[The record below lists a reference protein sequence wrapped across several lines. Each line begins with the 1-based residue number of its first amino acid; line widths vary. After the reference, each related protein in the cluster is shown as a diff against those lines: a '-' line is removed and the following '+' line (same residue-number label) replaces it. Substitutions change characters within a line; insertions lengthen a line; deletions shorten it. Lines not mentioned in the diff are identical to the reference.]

1 MKVVEVK
8 VTHLLSASLL
18 LTKRKKAG
26 SHTRSKL
33 LHVSTHDCPSADMV
47 SLRALRGGQQGG
59 AVEFTTHETSPES
72 PICMNKPPGQTT
84 DMFAGGNGASAPQK
98 SWDSK
103 YERINYV
110 YKSVFSTHTF
120 LDLCNFHNFHQPTL
134 CFFFL
139 FFYSV
144 LYSFIDFF
152 LPLLFSLLYSTL
164 SVFLFNFCSWFLSHS
179 LSLILLLVFLTLS
192 YFSLFL
198 FLSHFSY
205 YSTIFFLFTLSL
217 SPTHLLTFF
226 LPFFISLISLS
237 DFITMFVPILF
248 PFFVP
253 PTIPFPSFSHH
264 ADFCTLSFSY

>member
-84 DMFAGGNGASAPQK
+84 DMFAGGNGASTPQK

-134 CFFFL
+134 FFF
-139 FFYSV
+139 FYFI
-144 LYSFIDFF
+144 LYCIPSSISFSPF
-152 LPLLFSLLYSTL
+152 
-164 SVFLFNFCSWFLSHS
+164 
-179 LSLILLLVFLTLS
+179 
-192 YFSLFL
+192 FSLF
-198 FLSHFSY
+198 F
-205 YSTIFFLFTLSL
+205 IPLSL
-217 SPTHLLTFF
+217 SF
-226 LPFFISLISLS
+226 SLISLPG
-237 DFITMFVPILF
+237 FITF
-248 PFFVP
+248 
-253 PTIPFPSFSHH
+253 SFSHSPSCFS
-264 ADFCTLSFSY
+264 DSFLFFSFPISLSFFILFYNFFPFHSFSIPHPFVHLLSPFLHLFNISF

>member
-59 AVEFTTHETSPES
+59 AVEFTAHETSPES

-84 DMFAGGNGASAPQK
+84 DMFAGGNGASTPQK

-134 CFFFL
+134 WIFFFSFILYCIPSSISFSPLFSLFFIPLSQSFSLISVPGFYHILFLSFSFL
-139 FFYSV
+139 FF
-144 LYSFIDFF
+144 
-152 LPLLFSLLYSTL
+152 
-164 SVFLFNFCSWFLSHS
+164 
-179 LSLILLLVFLTLS
+179 
-192 YFSLFL
+192 
-198 FLSHFSY
+198 
-205 YSTIFFLFTLSL
+205 
-217 SPTHLLTFF
+217 
-226 LPFFISLISLS
+226 
-237 DFITMFVPILF
+237 
-248 PFFVP
+248 
-253 PTIPFPSFSHH
+253 
-264 ADFCTLSFSY
+264 

>member
-59 AVEFTTHETSPES
+59 AVEFTAHETSPES

-84 DMFAGGNGASAPQK
+84 DMFAGGNGASTPQK

-134 CFFFL
+134 FFFFYFILYCIPSSISFSPFFSL
-139 FFYSV
+139 FF
-144 LYSFIDFF
+144 I
-152 LPLLFSLLYSTL
+152 PLSLSFSLISLPGFITFS
-164 SVFLFNFCSWFLSHS
+164 FSHS
-179 LSLILLLVFLTLS
+179 PSCFSDFSFS
-192 YFSLFL
+192 YFSLIFHIIL
-198 FLSHFSY
+198 QFFSP
-205 YSTIFFLFTLSL
+205 FTLSL
-217 SPTHLLTFF
+217 SPTHLFTFF

-237 DFITMFVPILF
+237 DLITMFVPILF